1 MRKIT
6 YLVTIILSAGFL
18 KGQNGIVRGRVSDA
32 ITNEPL
38 PFANV
43 VIKGISKGAT
53 TNEKGQYE
61 ITGIP
66 TGLYNI
72 EASYI
77 GYLSK
82 TEFEVQVSAA
92 RPAVVNFK
100 LRENTAQIGEVTVTA
115 QNNFNRSQESPVSLN
130 TIGINEIQRNP
141 GANQDISRV
150 IQSLPGVASTPNFRN
165 DIIIRGG
172 APNENRFYLDGI
184 EIPSINHFGTQ
195 GSSGGPVGLI
205 NVQTIREV
213 DFYTGAFPVE
223 RSNALSSV
231 MDIKLKEGNE
241 ENLRYVFQVGASEA
255 GLTVDGPLTHNTTF
269 VASARRSYLQFL
281 FSLLELPFLPTY
293 NDFQFKTRTKLTEK
307 SQLVLLGLGA
317 IDYAP
322 LNTNANST
330 EEQRY
335 ILSYLPVFNQWNYS
349 IGARYTY
356 FGKNSF
362 TNVVLSRFMLNNE
375 SFKYPDNNE
384 NLEKLLDYIS
394 REIENKLR
402 IENIARIGKLKV
414 TTGGLFEQVKYST
427 TTIDRR
433 FANGFVLDYASELVR
448 YKYGLFAQVSGNLMK
463 GRLDYSAGVRAEG
476 LNFNDHMGNPA
487 NQLSPRISLAYNL
500 TDRWALNANWG
511 IYYQLPPFPT
521 LGFRDNSNKLVN
533 IEARYIR
540 ADHYITGIS
549 WFPMTTAKVAL
560 EGFYKHYYNYPFLLR
575 DSISLANL
583 GSDFGVIGNAP
594 AVFNNQG
601 RAYGVELS
609 YQQKLYKGFFGIL
622 AITAVRSE
630 FQDKNGVYLPSAWD
644 NRFFATV
651 TFGKKF
657 GRNWEFGFQYQY
669 LGGAPFTP
677 IDTVKSGFI
686 VNFQNNSFG
695 FPDFSQINSQ
705 RVEGF
710 HRLNARIDK
719 KWFFNRYN
727 LNVYFDIQNALGL
740 APQGAPL
747 FDAVRDENGQPVV
760 NPNDPTRYLTRL
772 IPTSSTGPA
781 LPSIGLIV
789 EF

>member
-1 MRKIT
+1 MKKLCTLLTVFLKIS
-6 YLVTIILSAGFL
+6 LLSA
-18 KGQNGIVRGRVSDA
+18 QNGIIRGTVRDA
-32 ITNEPL
+32 ITNDPL

-43 VIKGISKGAT
+43 VIKTLNKGAT
-53 TNEKGQYE
+53 TDENGRFE

-66 TGLYNI
+66 PGLYNV
-72 EASYI
+72 EASYV
-77 GYLSK
+77 GYISR
-82 TEFEVQVSAA
+82 TEFEVQVTQA
-92 RPAVVNFK
+92 RPAVINFR
-100 LRENTAQIGEVTVTA
+100 LRENTAQLSEVTVTA
-115 QNNFNRSQESPVSLN
+115 QNSFNRSQESPVSLN

-241 ENLRYVFQVGASEA
+241 EKLKYVFQVGASEA
-255 GLTVDGPLTHNTTF
+255 GLTVDGPLSPTTTF

-281 FSLLELPFLPTY
+281 FSLLDLPFLPTY

-307 SQLVLLGLGA
+307 SQLVILGLGA

-322 LNTNANST
+322 LNANANET

-356 FGKNSF
+356 FGKKSF

-384 NLEKLLDYIS
+384 TLQKLLDYRS

-402 IENIARIGKLKV
+402 IENFARLGRLKI
-414 TTGGLFEQVKYST
+414 TTGGLIEEVKYNTST
-427 TTIDRR
+427 VDRR
-433 FANGFVLDYASELVR
+433 FANGFVLDYASDLVR
-448 YKYGLFAQVSGNLMK
+448 YKYGAFAQVSGSLLNGK
-463 GRLDYSAGVRAEG
+463 IDYSAGVRAEG
-476 LNFNDHMGNPA
+476 LNFNNHMANPL
-487 NQLSPRISLAYNL
+487 NQLSPRVSLAWNL
-500 TDRWALNANWG
+500 TSEWSLNANWG

-521 LGFRDNSNKLVN
+521 LGFRDRSGALVN
-533 IEARYIR
+533 TDARYIR
-540 ADHYITGIS
+540 ADHYITGIT
-549 WFPMTTAKVAL
+549 WYPITTAKVSL
-560 EGFYKHYYNYPFLLR
+560 EGFYKKYFNYPFLLR

-594 AVFNNQG
+594 ASFTNQG
-601 RAYGVELS
+601 RAYGLELS
-609 YQQKLYKGFFGIL
+609 YQQKLYKGFFGIF

-630 FQDKNGVYLPSAWD
+630 FQDKNGIYLPSAWD
-644 NRFFATV
+644 NRLIATV

-657 GRNWEFGFQYQY
+657 GRNWELGVQYQF
-669 LGGAPFTP
+669 LGGAPYTP

-686 VNFQNNSFG
+686 PNFQNNPFG
-695 FPDFSQINSQ
+695 FPDFNRINSQ
-705 RVEGF
+705 RVESF

-719 KWFFNRYN
+719 KWFFPRYN
-727 LNVYFDIQNALGL
+727 LNIYFDIQNALGL
-740 APQGAPL
+740 APQGPPR
-747 FDAVRDENGQPVV
+747 FDAVRDESGRPVMD
-760 NPNDPTRYLTRL
+760 PNDPTRYLTRL
-772 IPTSSTGPA
+772 IPSSSTGPA
-781 LPSIGLIV
+781 LPSVGLIV
-789 EF
+789 DF